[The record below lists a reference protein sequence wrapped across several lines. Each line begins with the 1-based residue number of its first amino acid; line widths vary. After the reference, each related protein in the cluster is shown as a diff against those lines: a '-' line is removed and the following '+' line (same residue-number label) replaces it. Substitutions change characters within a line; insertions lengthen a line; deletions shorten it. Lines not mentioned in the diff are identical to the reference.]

1 MTLRGF
7 AVFQGGQD
15 GFQLLLDGER
25 GFESDPILDA
35 HERGLEAFRLNRL
48 GEVVER
54 VFAERR
60 QWAVGAPF
68 CGSWMA

>member
-1 MTLRGF
+1 
-7 AVFQGGQD
+7 V
-15 GFQLLLDGER
+15 
-25 GFESDPILDA
+25 
-35 HERGLEAFRLNRL
+35 HERGLEAFRLNRR